1 MNRELL
7 EEEMFNAV
15 NKPIFT
21 ERQDKGFSLDKKLS
35 RELSKTLNK
44 IKGRLDSEISES
56 GELEIN
62 EFIRFKVDKKA
73 RTISD
78 FNIFE
83 EETEIN
89 GIDIT
94 LLVDCSGSMYGLGQK
109 LADLSATLIDSM
121 ENMSFINFKVIAFSA
136 KWHEYQSVIEIIDTK
151 EKAGRIHYDDNDL
164 HDNHPLA
171 IDFAVKDILKS
182 NSDNKK
188 LIIMIT
194 DGYPEAEF
202 TTSKGEHL
210 HVDRKTM
217 VNLMSRS
224 VTEAKNQRVP
234 IFCIFYG
241 HIGEA
246 KTNMEK
252 MFRGMLFESSDFNK
266 VQKMLIRKLTDSI
279 EKLNQG
285 GM

>member
-1 MNRELL
+1 
-7 EEEMFNAV
+7 
-15 NKPIFT
+15 
-21 ERQDKGFSLDKKLS
+21 
-35 RELSKTLNK
+35 
-44 IKGRLDSEISES
+44 
-56 GELEIN
+56 
-62 EFIRFKVDKKA
+62 
-73 RTISD
+73 
-78 FNIFE
+78 
-83 EETEIN
+83 
-89 GIDIT
+89 
-94 LLVDCSGSMYGLGQK
+94 
-109 LADLSATLIDSM
+109 
-121 ENMSFINFKVIAFSA
+121 
-136 KWHEYQSVIEIIDTK
+136 
-151 EKAGRIHYDDNDL
+151 
-164 HDNHPLA
+164 
-171 IDFAVKDILKS
+171 
-182 NSDNKK
+182 
-188 LIIMIT
+188 MIT